1 MYLHIILEEP
11 KFPPLIRNLYET
23 VCSDNHIFVILGE
36 SSKLLGFKYV
46 ATVRDL
52 ADLIGSR
59 SDWQGVI
66 LHGILDGFEPY
77 LDAVPRDLKLAWVVW
92 GFEAYRYKHMANW
105 GLLEPE
111 TSAFVFNSF
120 RSRMK
125 VFVRPMAWHLRGIF
139 RRFRRVV
146 NRINYVVTHLES
158 EYKLFQDWG
167 LISPNNV
174 WHEAAVLLMSDVAP
188 LSSCHYSGGRLDIQV
203 GNSATPTNNHIDV
216 FRRLAME
223 DLTGRRV
230 LVPLSYGDD
239 DYRDFVVRRGSEIL
253 GDHFFPIID
262 FMPLEQYLKQFDRC
276 GIVILNNYRQQA
288 VGNVIA
294 ALWAGRSLYLGP
306 STVYQDYKSKGL
318 PVFSFQSEFDLNRAE
333 ISLSSLSEVRIKLS
347 DFIGDYAVVQKTA
360 CLLERLDS

>member
-1 MYLHIILEEP
+1 VIIG
-11 KFPPLIRNLYET
+11 KSN
-23 VCSDNHIFVILGE
+23 
-36 SSKLLGFKYV
+36 KLAGFKYIV
-46 ATVRDL
+46 SVGDF

-59 SDWQGVI
+59 SDWQGMI
-66 LHGILDGFEPY
+66 LHGMLASFEPY
-77 LDAVPRDLKLAWVVW
+77 LYAVPLDLKLAWVVW
-92 GFEAYRYKHMANW
+92 GFEAYCYKHMTDR
-105 GLLEPE
+105 GLLELE
-111 TSAFVFNSF
+111 TNAFIFNSF
-120 RSRMK
+120 SSQMK
-125 VFVRPMAWHLRGIF
+125 SFLRPVAWHLRGVF
-139 RRFRRVV
+139 RRFHRVV
-146 NRINYVVTHLES
+146 DRINYVVTHLES
-158 EYKLFQDWG
+158 EYELFRDWG
-167 LISPNNV
+167 LIGSSNV
-174 WHEAAVLLMSDVAP
+174 WHEAPVLLMSDLVP
-188 LSSCHYSGGRLDIQV
+188 LSTCHYSGGRLDIQV

-239 DYRDFVVRRGSEIL
+239 AYREFVVRRGSEIL
-253 GDHFFPIID
+253 GDHFSPILD

-318 PVFSFQSEFDLNRAE
+318 PVFSFQSEFDLDRTE
-333 ISLSSLSEVRIKLS
+333 ISLSSLSEVRAKLS
-347 DFIGDYAVVQKTA
+347 NYIGDDAVVQKAA

>member
-1 MYLHIILEEP
+1 MYLHVILEES

-23 VCSDNHIFVILGE
+23 VSLGNHVYVIIGKSNEL
-36 SSKLLGFKYV
+36 SGFKYLT
-46 ATVRDL
+46 TVGDF

-66 LHGILDGFEPY
+66 LHGMLASFEPY
-77 LDAVPRDLKLAWVVW
+77 LDAVPLDLKLAWVVW
-92 GFEAYRYKHMANW
+92 GFEAYCYKYMSDK
-105 GLLEPE
+105 GLLELE
-111 TSAFVFNSF
+111 TNAFVFNSF
-120 RSRMK
+120 SSRVK
-125 VFVRPMAWHLRGIF
+125 SFIRPMAWHLRGVF

-158 EYKLFQDWG
+158 EYKLFRDWG
-167 LISPNNV
+167 LISSNNV
-174 WHEAAVLLMSDVAP
+174 WHDAPVLLMSDLVP

-216 FRRLAME
+216 FRRLATE

-253 GDHFFPIID
+253 GDHFSPIVD
-262 FMPLEQYLKQFDRC
+262 FMLLEQYLKLFDRC

-318 PVFSFQSEFDLNRAE
+318 PVFSFQSEFDLDRVA
-333 ISLSSLSEVRIKLS
+333 ISRSNLSEVRDKLL
-347 DFIGDYAVVQKTA
+347 DFVGDDAVVRKAA